1 MILTLLVIPILT
13 ALSALLIYQ
22 HNGKREFLKFDLV
35 QFVYSFVMAPVLF
48 VWMKS
53 FLFYVLK
60 AELELSLS
68 INDLFIFDSI
78 FSLSFMYIYAF
89 VVIHSLTKTFK
100 MRMLK
105 DPLYDMFHHSEYF
118 HLWLTHV
125 MMFGGG
131 IALSTAFSLINIFL
145 PLPIVAGKST
155 LFMILGAGIIFGLAL
170 FVSVWLSNPLQG
182 NFMRLMKLLFGL
194 AFLIHVISYYV
205 FDPHFSVIN
214 GFFWLNFMAFAT
226 TVFCSLLLQRS
237 AKANTLVDRLK
248 DYKWGLNIDVMS
260 KKK

>member
-182 NFMRLMKLLFGL
+182 NFR
-194 AFLIHVISYYV
+194 
-205 FDPHFSVIN
+205 
-214 GFFWLNFMAFAT
+214 LNFMAFAT